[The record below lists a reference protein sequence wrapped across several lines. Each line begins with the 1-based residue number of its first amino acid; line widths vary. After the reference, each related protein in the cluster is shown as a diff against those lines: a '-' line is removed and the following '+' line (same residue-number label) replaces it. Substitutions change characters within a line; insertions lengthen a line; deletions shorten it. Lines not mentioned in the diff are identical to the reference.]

1 MCTES
6 SHGGDLMEPGH
17 LVVALEAQR
26 AAGVLGVNDVH
37 KLGPENVFMYSL
49 LQKSLSDLNYTTVI
63 SC

>member
-37 KLGPENVFMYSL
+37 KLGPENVYHVLFTPKITIRPKLY
-49 LQKSLSDLNYTTVI
+49 Y
-63 SC
+63 CH